1 MEQSMHIPFM
11 LRALELA
18 RRGGRDV
25 RPNPQVGAVIVRDG
39 RIIGEGYHQRY
50 GHAHA
55 EANAIVSASEPT
67 DGATMYCTVE
77 PCCYRDDAKHQPPCT
92 EAIIDAGIRTV
103 VVAQI
108 DPNPRV
114 AGAGVAQLR
123 SAGVAVRVG
132 VLAQTAALLNR
143 EFNSRMVFGR
153 PFVHLK
159 WAQSIDGKL
168 ATPSGDSKWITDDAA
183 RARAHQMRSENDA
196 VLVGVGTVSADNPR
210 LTVRHRQ
217 TAVQPR
223 PVVIDPALRIRE
235 DSVLVSERGGELI
248 LLATAAAD
256 SRRAA
261 RLETRGVTVRL
272 LPGDSRGVIAV
283 RDVLAALSECG
294 VGSVLVEGGARVL
307 GGFLRAGAYDR
318 MSVFTAPIVLGSGP
332 SPGGGSAADPLWAND
347 RLWARVV
354 EHVAAADRLANVAV
368 ERIGDQVLYDGYN
381 RRWLDRFNDEGARGG
396 ADDAHA
402 AVIHSHVVDSTA
414 AAGHTKEAQDVYR
427 TR

>member
-55 EANAIVSASEPT
+55 EANALLSAREPT
-67 DGATMYCTVE
+67 EGATMYCTLE
-77 PCCYRDDAKHQPPCT
+77 PCCYRDDSKHQPPCT
-92 EAIIDAGIRTV
+92 EAIIEAGIRTV

-123 SAGVAVRVG
+123 SAGVDVLVG
-132 VLAQTAALLNR
+132 VLAESAVLLNR
-143 EFNSRMVFGR
+143 EFNSRMVSGR

-168 ATPSGDSKWITDDAA
+168 ATSCGDSKWITDDAA
-183 RARAHQMRSENDA
+183 RARAHRMRSENDA

-210 LTVRHRQ
+210 LTVRHRH

-235 DSVLVSERGGELI
+235 DSVLVSERAGELI
-248 LLATAAAD
+248 LLATTAAD
-256 SRRAA
+256 SRRAS
-261 RLETRGVTVRL
+261 RLESRGVTVL
-272 LPGDSRGVIAV
+272 SLPGDSRGVIAV
-283 RDVLAALSECG
+283 TDVVAALSRYG
-294 VGSVLVEGGARVL
+294 IDSVLVEGGARVL
-307 GGFLRAGAYDR
+307 GAFLLAGVYDR
-318 MSVFTAPIVLGSGP
+318 ISVFTAPTVLGTGL
-332 SPGGGSAADPLWAND
+332 SPGGRDDGRWASNRPWSRGFERVAD
-347 RLWARVV
+347 
-354 EHVAAADRLANVAV
+354 ADRLVDVAV
-368 ERIGDQVLYDGYN
+368 ERIGDQVLHDGYS
-381 RRWLDRFNDEGARGG
+381 RRWLDGLTDGGARGG

-402 AVIHSHVVDSTA
+402 AFVDSHAAHSTA
-414 AAGHTKEAQDVYR
+414 AGGRTKEVPDVYR